1 MCLSNQINDINAE
14 MSDKVSKYADI
25 GLSQPV
31 DPIVL
36 NQHFYIHPDSLQSL
50 YKHVSN
56 VQSCLADF
64 AISLVRSF

>member
-1 MCLSNQINDINAE
+1 

-31 DPIVL
+31 DPIVM
-36 NQHFYIHPDSLQSL
+36 NQHFYIHNESLQSL
-50 YKHVSN
+50 YKYVGN

-64 AISLVRSF
+64 AVSLVRSF